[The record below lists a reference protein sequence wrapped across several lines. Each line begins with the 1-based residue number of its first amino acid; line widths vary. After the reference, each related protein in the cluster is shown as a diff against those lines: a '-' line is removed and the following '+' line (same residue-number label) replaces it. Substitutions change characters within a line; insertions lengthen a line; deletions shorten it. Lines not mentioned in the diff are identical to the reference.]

1 MTRKYSYVSSLT
13 PHVQRKK
20 NENHIARGKK
30 KNKWNDLLIEE
41 DRDLDFVSQSTD
53 GDDTTNGTIC

>member
-1 MTRKYSYVSSLT
+1 MTRKYSYISGLT

-20 NENHIARGKK
+20 MRITYLEEKK
-30 KNKWNDLLIEE
+30 TKWNDLLVEE

-53 GDDTTNGTIC
+53 RDDTNNGTIC